1 MSTFRDSSDP
11 LLRLLESDYAPSA
24 RETAID
30 AMLSDPEAL
39 RRMKLAL
46 AFESDT
52 QSFVQ
57 AAQSLPVREPWFR
70 RWQLWFGPVAAA
82 AALYAVVG
90 GLDRPSNQE
99 LRMAEVVEASSTQVA
114 QLEDRISGGSFE
126 PSNKIFRQSFD

>member
-1 MSTFRDSSDP
+1 MSTFRDPSDP
-11 LLRLLESDYAPSA
+11 LLRLLEPDYAPSA

-30 AMLSDPEAL
+30 AMLGDPEAL

-46 AFESDT
+46 AFES
-52 QSFVQ
+52 SAAEFVR
-57 AAQSLPVREPWFR
+57 AAQSLPARDPWYR

>member
-1 MSTFRDSSDP
+1 MSTFRDPSDP

-39 RRMKLAL
+39 RRIKLAL

-52 QSFVQ
+52 LSFVQ
-57 AAQSLPVREPWFR
+57 AAQSLPAREPWFR

-114 QLEDRISGGSFE
+114 QLEDRISGGNFE
-126 PSNKIFRQSFD
+126 QSSKIFRQSFD